1 MLSLPWK
8 FIFHNNHYF
17 DYSGREKA
25 FRELSIFYCF
35 KEVFLFLIFWFCQ
48 LLVIY
53 IWFHY
58 WNWSHIYCASN
69 KLYTCFTILISVE
82 FFLQRS
88 QGPSTFAC
96 QNQKQMHIIS
106 QACLYNLC
114 RLHVLGFYIHAWTQ
128 QPPIVYYQ
136 EQVEFEN
143 VKCLDKKVQ
152 LKDFSICGFWCLLEV
167 REGWSWNQYLSDI
180 KEGLYYKIPN
190 SMMMKTRI
198 E

>member
-1 MLSLPWK
+1 MHTSHLQGCLNTLLQVCNFWSFASALNK
-8 FIFHNNHYF
+8 
-17 DYSGREKA
+17 
-25 FRELSIFYCF
+25 
-35 KEVFLFLIFWFCQ
+35 LFLH
-48 LLVIY
+48 VS
-53 IWFHY
+53 
-58 WNWSHIYCASN
+58 SHIYCASN

-82 FFLQRS
+82 FFLLRS

-106 QACLYNLC
+106 QACLYSLC
-114 RLHVLGFYIHAWTQ
+114 RLHVLGFCIHAWTQ

-136 EQVEFEN
+136 ELVEFEN

-152 LKDFSICGFWCLLEV
+152 LKDFSICGFWYLLEV